1 MKTKLAI
8 IGLLLSTFV
17 FGGMANNH
25 ASTIFHEGIIHSP
38 DETVIERIVRNAPTE
53 ALVIFDI
60 GNVLLAHEDVVF
72 KHPSWRFSWFKKH
85 ASHLEEHDFR
95 RLYAFVDR
103 DAVNA
108 VFNPALPKIIEEGK
122 SKCKVIALSKYWI
135 GPCLDTS
142 FEGQRVAILK
152 QNGIDF
158 GEPFP
163 ATSGWQDTDLKATY
177 SQGIIL
183 TEAPLKGPVLEA
195 FLKQIDWQPE
205 AIIFVDD
212 RKDQC
217 ESIAAAAKKL
227 GIPTVCIHYTEAIDN
242 IPPLDITLADLQL
255 RTLIEEERWL
265 SDKEARIQLI
275 RQKDHLLPVR

>member
-8 IGLLLSTFV
+8 IGLLLSTLV
-17 FGGMANNH
+17 FGGIANHH
-25 ASTIFHEGIIHSP
+25 ASTTFHEGIIHSP
-38 DETVIERIVRNAPTE
+38 DETVIERIVRNAPSE

-60 GNVLLAHEDVVF
+60 GNVLLAHEDIVF
-72 KHPSWRFSWFKKH
+72 KHPSWRFAWFEKN

-95 RLYAFVDR
+95 RLYAYVDR

-122 SKCKVIALSKYWI
+122 SKCTVIALSKYWT

-142 FEGQRVAILK
+142 FEVQRVALLK

-163 ATSGWQDTDLKATY
+163 ATSGWQDLDLKATY

-195 FLKQIDWQPE
+195 FLKQINWQPE

-217 ESIAAAAKKL
+217 ESIAIAAKKL

-242 IPPLDITLADLQL
+242 PPRQATILADLQM
-255 RTLIEEERWL
+255 RTLIAEERWL
-265 SDKEARIQLI
+265 SDEEARIHLI
-275 RQKDHLLPVR
+275 SQKDDLLPIR